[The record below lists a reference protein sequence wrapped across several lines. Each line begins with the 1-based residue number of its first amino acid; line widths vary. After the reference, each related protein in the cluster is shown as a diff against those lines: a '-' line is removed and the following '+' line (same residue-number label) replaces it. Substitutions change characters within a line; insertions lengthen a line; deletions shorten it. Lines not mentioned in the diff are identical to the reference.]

1 MNDSFILW
9 VILGL
14 MFLMLF
20 NSDCSRMQVKPTPRT
35 TPVTFINENPGE
47 TELGLVKFI
56 MKNGQK
62 VDYEIMNI
70 HWDYKIYVI
79 DLEPGVYG
87 VTQYA
92 PEIDKIVG
100 YQTITVGNEPMI
112 VKFRR
117 L

>member
-1 MNDSFILW
+1 
-9 VILGL
+9 
-14 MFLMLF
+14 MLF

-47 TELGLVKFI
+47 TQLGLAKFI
-56 MKNGQK
+56 LDDNGEK
-62 VDYEIMNI
+62 IGYKLLKL
-70 HWDYKIYVI
+70 HWDYHIYVI

-87 VTQYA
+87 VTQYM
-92 PEIDKIVG
+92 PRYDKIVG

-112 VKFRR
+112 VKFER